1 MTQEELN
8 QALSD
13 KVNLE
18 MREFT
23 EWLLLQPPEEILNHA
38 SEFVV
43 KSDIVFAIDSI
54 ELEAEQA
61 RMLLQS
67 ASPLEDIYGVYS
79 KRDSISMNNIY
90 DCIESRTSDI
100 LLQNQN
106 NAAAPVYPYGQDY
119 AAEHREMEQYYESE
133 TLNIACR
140 DAIRHAIAQY
150 YKDNI
155 LGEEAVHQVVTQF
168 GAARTQF
175 VLANTIQYKDWDG
188 RISRRNKAWANQ
200 VQILPDNNTYGTNM
214 RLRYV
219 IDSNAGLTDTFT
231 NIFRREYCQEKQ
243 AQKVR
248 PSVLGKLQN
257 QPKNT
262 SPKISAKFREPER

>member
-8 QALSD
+8 QALLG

-18 MREFT
+18 MMEFT
-23 EWLLLQPPEEILNHA
+23 DWLLLQPSEEILNHA
-38 SEFVV
+38 HEYVT
-43 KSDIVFAIDSI
+43 KSDIVLAMDTV
-54 ELEAEQA
+54 ELEAGQA
-61 RMLLQS
+61 QALLQS
-67 ASPLEDIYGVYS
+67 ISPLEDIYKAYS
-79 KRDSISMNNIY
+79 KQNSSSMNDIY
-90 DCIESRTSDI
+90 DCIESRASEVI
-100 LLQNQN
+100 LQNRN
-106 NAAAPVYPYGQDY
+106 NATVPVYPYGQDY
-119 AAEHREMEQYYESE
+119 AAEHSEMEQYNQSES
-133 TLNIACR
+133 LNIACR

-150 YKDNI
+150 HKDNI
-155 LGEEAVHQVVTQF
+155 LGGDAVHQVVAQF
-168 GAARTQF
+168 GVDRTQF
-175 VLANTIQYKDWDG
+175 VLANTIQCKDWDG

-200 VQILPDNNTYGTNM
+200 VPILPDNNAYGTNM
-214 RLRYV
+214 RLRYI